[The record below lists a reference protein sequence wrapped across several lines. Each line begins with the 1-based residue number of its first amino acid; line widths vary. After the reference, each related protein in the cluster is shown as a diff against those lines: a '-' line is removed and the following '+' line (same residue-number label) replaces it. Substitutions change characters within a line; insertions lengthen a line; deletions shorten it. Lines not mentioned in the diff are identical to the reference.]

1 MASRDANFFYGHP
14 RNRFWTV
21 ISALTGNDLPKTIE
35 EKKFLLLGNN
45 IALWDVL
52 KSCEIEKSK
61 DSTIMNPVP
70 NDLSEI
76 FENARIRAVFTNGRK
91 AYELYNK
98 FIRSK
103 TGIEAICLPSTSP
116 ANAGYSTEHL
126 LKEWS
131 VILDYLK

>member
-1 MASRDANFFYGHP
+1 VASRDANFFYGHP

>member
-1 MASRDANFFYGHP
+1 M
-14 RNRFWTV
+14 
-21 ISALTGNDLPKTIE
+21 PKTIE